1 VSDLYIPR
9 IGVHILLQ
17 PNRQIGGDIK
27 ITHKY
32 MNVGIWNEAARIHFW
47 EYINPIF
54 GTVWIIENNPL
65 NKYRK
70 F

>member
-17 PNRQIGGDIK
+17 PNRQSGGDIK
-27 ITHKY
+27 ITHRY
-32 MNVGIWNEAARIHFW
+32 MNAGIGNEAARIHFW
-47 EYINPIF
+47 EYLTLIF
-54 GTVWIIENNPL
+54 GIVWIIENKPL